1 MLCKNLIL
9 FISNTCGVVH
19 VNYIILIYEN
29 EWIVVVSFV
38 AYDNSFYCVLL
49 LLFIFANVN
58 IYSWVSSLDLFYI
71 LSCIEHNTP
80 PANSKE
86 TWNDFRLTIIRIHFF
101 FFCKGREVWS
111 LTLISSFRMIRF
123 PRFRSWIPFISL
135 WTV

>member
-101 FFCKGREVWS
+101 FVKEGKSDRWLWSHHSGWSGFQGSGRGYR
-111 LTLISSFRMIRF
+111 L
-123 PRFRSWIPFISL
+123 
-135 WTV
+135 